1 MGIRHRRCAI
11 IVAVTLLLWGNTVA
25 YASVNDFFRAALS
38 GESATES
45 IPGITP
51 GSTPDNITP
60 DITPESAPD
69 NITPENTDNAA
80 DSEGSG
86 DESIWGQWDAA
97 KTSDKASDHTPSYS
111 DPEEEELCRIR
122 EEQEK
127 LLEEIPLEETE
138 EKKPKE
144 KDKKPEKAEEQEP
157 AAEEKDNVVI
167 DTIAVPEKTGIPIG
181 LYVIIALL
189 LAGAGG
195 IGGYLLRHPA
205 RDEADDDTE
214 L

>member
-1 MGIRHRRCAI
+1 MGIRHMRCAI

-25 YASVNDFFRAALS
+25 YASVDDFFRAALS
-38 GESATES
+38 GEDAAES
-45 IPGITP
+45 
-51 GSTPDNITP
+51 
-60 DITPESAPD
+60 TPES
-69 NITPENTDNAA
+69 TPESTENAA
-80 DSEGSG
+80 DSAGNW
-86 DESIWGQWDAA
+86 DESIWNQWDAA
-97 KTSDKASDHTPSYS
+97 KTSDKSSDHTLSYS
-111 DPEEEELCRIR
+111 DPGEEELSRIR